1 MDRSDG
7 AMAVKEPHV
16 LIVAGSDSSG
26 GAGIARDIETMAE
39 LGVKTCLAVTAVT
52 VQTHSSAHAVE
63 TMTPEIVAAQM
74 QAALDANPVSSIKIG
89 MLGSAGVIAAVAG
102 VLRRHPLPRAVL
114 DPVLASSSGRVLLPP
129 DAIGL
134 LKTGLMPLC
143 DLVTPNLPELA
154 VLTGSHL
161 AAGDEEVLRQV
172 RNLLE
177 IIGPRCAVLA
187 KGGHGGGNTAIDTL
201 ISDSPPQRFEA
212 PRLNV
217 SLRGTGCMLASAV
230 AARLATGASL
240 ETALTAAKIFV
251 HDKLLKAAS

>member
-1 MDRSDG
+1 
-7 AMAVKEPHV
+7 MAVKEPHV

-39 LGVKTCLAVTAVT
+39 LGVKACLAVTAVT

-63 TMTPEIVAAQM
+63 TMTPELVVAQM

-89 MLGSAGVIAAVAG
+89 MLGSAAVIAAVAG

-129 DAIGL
+129 AAIGL

-161 AAGDEEVLRQV
+161 AASDEEILRQA

-177 IIGPRCAVLA
+177 SIGPHCAVLA
-187 KGGHGGGNTAIDTL
+187 KGGHGSGD
-201 ISDSPPQRFEA
+201 ISTDILVSTRHPPRLFEA

-240 ETALTAAKIFV
+240 ETALTGAKIFV